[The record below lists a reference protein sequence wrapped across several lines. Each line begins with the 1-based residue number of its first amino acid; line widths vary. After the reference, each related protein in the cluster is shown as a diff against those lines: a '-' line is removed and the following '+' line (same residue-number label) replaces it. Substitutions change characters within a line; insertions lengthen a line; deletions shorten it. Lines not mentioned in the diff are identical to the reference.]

1 MKLLSSVVSTCPE
14 AAAALTVL
22 LLVSTQLMRPPMIG
36 LADNGDFGRM
46 IKWGALNHVEGERD
60 DI

>member
-1 MKLLSSVVSTCPE
+1 
-14 AAAALTVL
+14 
-22 LLVSTQLMRPPMIG
+22 MIG